1 MTHEAEAVE
10 LPEGGEHATIAT
22 ICLKIVEQYQGGN
35 ICKGDAIYKFTKTIP
50 DGETDAAES
59 PGKTL
64 ESYIA
69 MLDNWDR
76 ERTLSDTDERR
87 GIRGRTYTGIERKRH
102 KRAEGD
108 EGDDDDD
115 EWDETVHKRSR
126 IDPDQFPWATSD
138 KTEGRTLRDECTA
151 TRNLIANY
159 TLDVKLAKAHLLNS
173 GSAPEF
179 PDTEWRSI
187 LLGLAVNLDTVFSG
201 RYSTEH

>member
-22 ICLKIVEQYQGGN
+22 ICLEIVKQYRGGN
-35 ICKGDAIYKFTKTIP
+35 ICKGDAIYEFTKTIP

-87 GIRGRTYTGIERKRH
+87 GI
-102 KRAEGD
+102 
-108 EGDDDDD
+108 
-115 EWDETVHKRSR
+115 
-126 IDPDQFPWATSD
+126 
-138 KTEGRTLRDECTA
+138 
-151 TRNLIANY
+151 
-159 TLDVKLAKAHLLNS
+159 
-173 GSAPEF
+173 
-179 PDTEWRSI
+179 
-187 LLGLAVNLDTVFSG
+187 
-201 RYSTEH
+201 